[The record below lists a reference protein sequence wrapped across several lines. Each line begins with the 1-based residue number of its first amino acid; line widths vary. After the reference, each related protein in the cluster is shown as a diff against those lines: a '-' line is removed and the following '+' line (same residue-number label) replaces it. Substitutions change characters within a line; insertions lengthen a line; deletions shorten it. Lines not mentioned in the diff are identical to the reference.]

1 MTLALLGL
9 LVTLLLHT
17 LASHQKV
24 FRNLRGRILLSEQLR
39 DGELALLS
47 DIRGIAVGA
56 DTLRLL
62 SDSAFEFF
70 ATIGS
75 SVVCTV
81 ASPDITLVPTDLS
94 SGLLLSSIP
103 LPLDTGDLFVAYS
116 PPDSVSGNR
125 NWIRYRIAAVSTA
138 PASSGCPATTGFT
151 GFMDLQ
157 KPSYRISLAGYSNG
171 LASGAPARILRRGRY
186 SLYKS
191 SDGGWYLGYK
201 RCNAMAAGCSTIQ
214 PVSGPYLSYTA
225 ATGGGLR
232 FRYLDSLGAVVPATR
247 PLAVASIEITLR
259 SEVDTTGRIT
269 GRKFDSVVVLV
280 TPRNLH

>member
-9 LVTLLLHT
+9 LVALLLHT

-24 FRNLRGRILLSEQLR
+24 SRNLRGRIVLSEQLR

-75 SVVCTV
+75 TVVCTV

-103 LPLDTGDLFVAYS
+103 VPPDTGDLFVAYS
-116 PPDSVSGNR
+116 RPDSISGNR
-125 NWIRYRIAAVSTA
+125 NWIRYRIAAVSTTL
-138 PASSGCPATTGFT
+138 ASSGCPPTTGFT
-151 GFMDLQ
+151 GSMDLQ
-157 KPSYRISLAGYSNG
+157 KASYRISLAGYSNG
-171 LASGAPARILRRGRY
+171 LTSGAPSRILRRGRY

-191 SDGGWYLGYK
+191 SDGAWYLGYK
-201 RCNAMAAGCSTIQ
+201 RCNAMATGCSTIQ
-214 PVSGPYLSYTA
+214 PVSGPYLPYA
-225 ATGGGLR
+225 AVTGGGLQ
-232 FRYLDSLGAVVPATR
+232 FRYLDSLGTVVPSTN

-259 SEVDTTGRIT
+259 SEIDATGRIAA
-269 GRKFDSVVVLV
+269 RMFDSVVVLV